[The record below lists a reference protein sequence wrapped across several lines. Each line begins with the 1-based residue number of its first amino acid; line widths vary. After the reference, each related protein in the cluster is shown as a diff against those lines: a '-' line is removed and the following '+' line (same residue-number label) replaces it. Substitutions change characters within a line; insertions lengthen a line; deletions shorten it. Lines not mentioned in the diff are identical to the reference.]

1 MALLPRENS
10 AGNTA
15 PSGLNYAAAAARL
28 YVRAGA
34 GWWNVSVESFG
45 RALERSAAKRF
56 AGASPDPETV
66 NRYLESLELED
77 LALACACSEG
87 NETAW
92 NKFVSRYREDLY
104 AAARAIARKGGDAA
118 ARELADSLFGELYG
132 VPRGQPNPS
141 QPGAVRRP
149 LLDYFHGRSRLTTWL
164 RAILSQRYV
173 DRLRESSRFET
184 LEEDR
189 SNSHPSVRPTATND
203 PDPERAEYRER
214 AHAALE
220 EALAEVPAK
229 DRLALALYYTKG
241 NTLAMTGE
249 ILGVHEATVSRR
261 LERARRTLRDAVES
275 KLRAAGLD
283 EVQIARC
290 FECALDDGSF
300 DLDRALPRSDGNRP
314 AHSGER
320 AVRSMDAPRPSAR
333 QAT

>member
-1 MALLPRENS
+1 MALQPRENL
-10 AGNTA
+10 AGNAA
-15 PSGLNYAAAAARL
+15 PGGINCAPAAARL

-34 GWWNVSVESFG
+34 GWWNLSVESFG
-45 RALERSAAKRF
+45 RALERSATKRF
-56 AGASPDPETV
+56 AGAHPDPETL

-77 LALACACSEG
+77 LALACACAEG

-92 NKFVSRYREDLY
+92 NKFVSRYREELY
-104 AAARAIARKGGDAA
+104 AAAHAIARKGDDAA

-132 VPRGQPNPS
+132 VPRGQQNPL

-149 LLDYFHGRSRLTTWL
+149 LLDYFHGRSRLSTWL
-164 RAILSQRYV
+164 RAVLSQRYV
-173 DRLRESSRFET
+173 DRLRESSRFEP

-189 SNSHPSVRPTATND
+189 SNSHPSMRRRAAND

-229 DRLALALYYTKG
+229 DRLAIALYYSKG
-241 NTLAMTGE
+241 NTLAMSGE
-249 ILGVHEATVSRR
+249 ILGEHEATVSRR
-261 LERARRTLRDAVES
+261 LERARRSLRDSVEN

-283 EVQIARC
+283 EAQVARC

-300 DLDRALPRSDGNRP
+300 NLDRALPGSDGHRP

-320 AVRSMDAPRPSAR
+320 AARSMDAPRPAAR
-333 QAT
+333 QET